1 MESKLKVIYNIC
13 EKHGLGPSLL
23 YTLFNSQ
30 NPTVTTNSYIGN
42 QDLHNLGWLT
52 KTYSFTEKATSL
64 LSEIDSVIKAKTAKP
79 KKQPIVVDMEKVT
92 EYREMWPNIKFNTG
106 ASARVNVRDLADG
119 FRWYFTNYPEH
130 TWENILK
137 ATERYLLEYESKN
150 WEFCSTS
157 LYFIRK
163 QQRDKSY
170 VSLLATWYD
179 KQEETPEKT
188 GFDLKVY

>member
-1 MESKLKVIYNIC
+1 MNSKLKIIYEIC
-13 EKHGLGPSLL
+13 EKHGLDPSLL
-23 YTLFNSQ
+23 HTLFQTMN
-30 NPTVTTNSYIGN
+30 T
-42 QDLHNLGWLT
+42 LHPAFTAELLAGGWLYENSDLT
-52 KTYSFTEKATSL
+52 IGLKEKTIVL
-64 LSEIDSVIKAKTAKP
+64 LTEIDSVIKGKTAKP
-79 KKQPIVVDMEKVT
+79 KKQPIVIDMEKVT

-119 FRWYFTNYPEH
+119 FRWYFANYPEH

-170 VSLLATWYD
+170 ISLLATWYD
-179 KQEETPEKT
+179 KHEEIPEQT
-188 GFDLKVY
+188 GFDVKLY